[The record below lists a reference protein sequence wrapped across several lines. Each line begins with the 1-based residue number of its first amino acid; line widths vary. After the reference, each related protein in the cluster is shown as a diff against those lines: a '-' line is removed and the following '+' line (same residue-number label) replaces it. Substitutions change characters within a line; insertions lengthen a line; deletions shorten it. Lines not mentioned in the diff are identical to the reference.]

1 MLKKNVTINEK
12 INKMEYNDKT
22 TELITINDGVYFFF
36 FCCWENSNTYN
47 TLHNQSTT
55 IKRT

>member
-1 MLKKNVTINEK
+1 
-12 INKMEYNDKT
+12 MEYNDKI

-36 FCCWENSNTYN
+36 FFGENSNTYN

-55 IKRT
+55 IKEANLCSSSLGL